1 MLLYTDQ
8 LQETICLTGKP
19 GRIISVVPSQTELLY
34 SLGLENEVIGITKF
48 CVHPEEWYH
57 SKTRVGGTK
66 NLNLPLI
73 ASLKPDLIIAN
84 KEENIKEQITELKKI
99 CPVWVSDVNNLSDA
113 LEMIT
118 TLGNITGKQEKAAA
132 VCAAIENGFKDL
144 IIEDKVLIPAA
155 YLIWRK
161 PYMVA
166 GSDTFIN
173 NMMGYCGLKNQF
185 CNISR
190 YPEINLTELKKLSAP
205 LILLSSEPYPFTTEH
220 IAEIKQVIPN
230 AKVLLADG
238 EMFSWYGSR
247 LVLSAAYFRQFRKKI
262 RGIMEME

>member
-1 MLLYTDQ
+1 MPLYTDQ
-8 LQETICLTGKP
+8 LLETIYLTGKP

-48 CVHPEEWYH
+48 CVHPEQWYH

-66 NLNLPLI
+66 NLNLSLI
-73 ASLKPDLIIAN
+73 TSLKPDLVIAN
-84 KEENIKEQITELKKI
+84 KEENIKEQIAELKKI

-132 VCAAIENGFKDL
+132 LSAAIERGFKDL
-144 IIEDKVLIPAA
+144 RIEDKIPIPAA

-161 PYMVA
+161 PYMAA
-166 GSDTFIN
+166 GNDTFIN
-173 NMMGYCGLKNQF
+173 NMMGYCGLENLF
-185 CNISR
+185 NSISR
-190 YPEINLTELKKLSAP
+190 YPEIKLSELKKFSAP
-205 LILLSSEPYPFTTEH
+205 LILLSTEPYPFTVKH
-220 IAEIKQVIPN
+220 IEEIKEEIPDARVI
-230 AKVLLADG
+230 LADG

-247 LVLSAAYFRQFRKKI
+247 LVLSAAYFRKFKEKI
-262 RGIMEME
+262 RWIMYQ